1 MGRGV
6 RQTVWLFLLGLTLAS
21 PRVSAGDIHNIL
33 VVYPY
38 GRLLPGNVDA
48 DRGLREV
55 FAARPDLRAS
65 ISVEYLDN
73 LRFTGESYDQT
84 FLAYLRDKYALHP
97 PDVMLVGAD
106 EGLEFVMRHRSEL
119 FPQVPIVYMAVQAE
133 YLTSRPPLPANVIG
147 TPLQYDVK
155 DTLAQALRFSPEAR
169 RLVVVTGTS
178 SWDREWEA
186 RVKRFAADL
195 PPGISVEYLAGLP
208 TAELTRRLRLLPPDS
223 IVFTP
228 GYHRDGDGQEF
239 APREA
244 VQLIV
249 AASPAPVYGTFSPF
263 MGTGIVGGRMQNFEA
278 VGRVGAQ
285 TAIKL
290 LDGGDPA
297 TVNRPAIMPTQLELD
312 WRQLQRWGFS
322 DRSVPADA
330 IVRFREPSLWEAHR
344 TMVIVAV
351 AVMLIQTAL
360 IAALLLER
368 RRRRRTVAELA
379 RSEELIRLAAQAAH
393 LSTWVLDE
401 RSVQPAGVVPRP
413 ESVDSARGLLD
424 DFGRTLARI
433 SPQDRP
439 AVDAAVRAALD
450 QTGELDI
457 EYRVQNSAG
466 EWNWQSAR
474 GRAVQAEV
482 PRLLGVAIDI
492 TQRKRAE
499 TQAEQDRAA
508 LYHMTR
514 VSILGQL
521 SASIA
526 HQLNQPLA
534 SILGNA
540 EAAQKMLEREP
551 VDLEELRAI
560 CADIVAED
568 QRAAQVIR
576 RLGVLFRRGESE
588 FELLDVNELIRDT
601 MEFTRG
607 VRTTRQITLSVQLAP
622 TLPQVAGD
630 RVQLQQLLLNLMVNA
645 ADAMADLPE
654 SQRQLTISTA
664 LQDGHVKICV
674 MDRGPGVAA
683 ADVQKVF
690 EPFWSTR
697 PGGMGM
703 GLAVCRS
710 IVEAH
715 HGRLTVTRHPEGGA
729 VFCTLLPAGAS
740 A

>member
-1 MGRGV
+1 
-6 RQTVWLFLLGLTLAS
+6 
-21 PRVSAGDIHNIL
+21 
-33 VVYPY
+33 
-38 GRLLPGNVDA
+38 
-48 DRGLREV
+48 
-55 FAARPDLRAS
+55 
-65 ISVEYLDN
+65 
-73 LRFTGESYDQT
+73 
-84 FLAYLRDKYALHP
+84 
-97 PDVMLVGAD
+97 
-106 EGLEFVMRHRSEL
+106 
-119 FPQVPIVYMAVQAE
+119 
-133 YLTSRPPLPANVIG
+133 
-147 TPLQYDVK
+147 
-155 DTLAQALRFSPEAR
+155 
-169 RLVVVTGTS
+169 
-178 SWDREWEA
+178 
-186 RVKRFAADL
+186 
-195 PPGISVEYLAGLP
+195 
-208 TAELTRRLRLLPPDS
+208 
-223 IVFTP
+223 
-228 GYHRDGDGQEF
+228 
-239 APREA
+239 
-244 VQLIV
+244 
-249 AASPAPVYGTFSPF
+249 
-263 MGTGIVGGRMQNFEA
+263 
-278 VGRVGAQ
+278 VGAQ

-290 LDGGDPA
+290 LDGADPA
-297 TVNRPAIMPTQLELD
+297 KVDHPKIMPTRLELD
-312 WRQLQRWGFS
+312 WRQLRRWGFS
-322 DRSVPADA
+322 ERAVPADA
-330 IVRFREPSLWEAHR
+330 IVSFRTPSLWEAHR
-344 TMVIVAV
+344 TLVIIGVAV
-351 AVMLIQTAL
+351 ISIQTAL

-379 RSEELIRLAAQAAH
+379 RSEELIRLAAQAAN

-401 RSVQPAGVVPRP
+401 RSVQPAGVVQRAEPA
-413 ESVDSARGLLD
+413 DDARGLLE

-433 SPQDRP
+433 SPHDRL
-439 AVDAAVRAALD
+439 AVDTAVRDALD
-450 QTGELDI
+450 TRGELDI
-457 EYRVQNSAG
+457 EYRVRNADG
-466 EWNWQSAR
+466 EWDWQSAR
-474 GRAVQAEV
+474 GRAVDADV

-576 RLGVLFRRGESE
+576 RLGALFRRGESE

-607 VRTTRQITLSVQLAP
+607 VRTTRHITLSMQLAP
-622 TLPQVAGD
+622 ALPQIAGD

-645 ADAMADLPE
+645 ADAMANLPE
-654 SQRQLTISTA
+654 SQRQLTISTV
-664 LQDGHVKICV
+664 LQDGDVKICV
-674 MDRGPGVAA
+674 TDRGPGVPD
-683 ADVQKVF
+683 ADKLKVF

-715 HGRLTVTRHPEGGA
+715 HGRLSVSRHSEGGA